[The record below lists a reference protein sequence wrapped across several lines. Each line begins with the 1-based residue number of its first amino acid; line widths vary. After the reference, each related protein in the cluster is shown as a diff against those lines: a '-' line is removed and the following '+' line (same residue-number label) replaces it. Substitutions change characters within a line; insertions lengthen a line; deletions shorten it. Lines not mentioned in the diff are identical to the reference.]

1 MSPFLRSGLGRR
13 AIASSCIALLLGN
26 PALAQMGPTQMGPTQ
41 MGPTQMGPTQM
52 GPTQT
57 VRVFD
62 DVPSIEQLRSIMVPE
77 SQPGIGRSI
86 VIQRPDA
93 GTPSTQVQ
101 RVATQVLP
109 APRTPVAAA
118 GLASPTAETVA
129 ASVAAPLV
137 QATSGQATS
146 GQATSGQ
153 ASNTEAKP
161 STEAKSGG
169 EVKSNAAA
177 KAGVEA
183 KANTDAKPGTV
194 GFRINFGFDS
204 AVLPEQAHAMI
215 DRVAELMREAPEI
228 KVRVEGH
235 TDAIGSADYNVA
247 LSERRAVS
255 VAEYLVRH
263 GIEPSRLV
271 LVGKGMADPLTRNP
285 YDPNNRRVQFVRIG

>member
-1 MSPFLRSGLGRR
+1 MSSLLHLGLGRR

-26 PALAQMGPTQMGPTQ
+26 PALAQMAPGQMAPGQ
-41 MGPTQMGPTQM
+41 MAPG
-52 GPTQT
+52 QT

-62 DVPSIEQLRSIMVPE
+62 DAPSIEQLRSIMIPE
-77 SQPGIGRSI
+77 SRPGGGRTI
-86 VIQRPDA
+86 VIQRPDTGA
-93 GTPSTQVQ
+93 SSTATQ
-101 RVATQVLP
+101 RVATQALP

-118 GLASPTAETVA
+118 GLASPPAETVA
-129 ASVAAPLV
+129 ASVAAASVAAASVAAPPMP
-137 QATSGQATS
+137 AKPT
-146 GQATSGQ
+146 Q
-153 ASNTEAKP
+153 ASNTAAKP
-161 STEAKSGG
+161 EAEARTS
-169 EVKSNAAA
+169 VAATA
-177 KAGVEA
+177 APEA
-183 KANTDAKPGTV
+183 KANTEARPGTV

-215 DRVAELMREAPEI
+215 DRVAELMKEAPAI

-255 VAEYLVRH
+255 VAEYLVKH
-263 GIEPSRLV
+263 GIDPSRLV

>member
-1 MSPFLRSGLGRR
+1 MSSLLHLGLGRR

-26 PALAQMGPTQMGPTQ
+26 PALAQMAPGQMSPGQ
-41 MGPTQMGPTQM
+41 MAPGQA
-52 GPTQT
+52 

-62 DVPSIEQLRSIMVPE
+62 DAPSIEQLRSIMIPE
-77 SQPGIGRSI
+77 SRPGGGRTI
-86 VIQRPDA
+86 VIQRPDTGA
-93 GTPSTQVQ
+93 SSSTTQ
-101 RVATQVLP
+101 RVATQALP

-118 GLASPTAETVA
+118 GLASPPAETVA
-129 ASVAAPLV
+129 ASVAAPPMPV
-137 QATSGQATS
+137 KPAQAP
-146 GQATSGQ
+146 
-153 ASNTEAKP
+153 NTAAKP
-161 STEAKSGG
+161 EAEARTS
-169 EVKSNAAA
+169 VAATA
-177 KAGVEA
+177 APEA
-183 KANTDAKPGTV
+183 KANTEARPGTV

-215 DRVAELMREAPEI
+215 DRVAELMKEAPAI

-255 VAEYLVRH
+255 VAEYLVKH
-263 GIEPSRLV
+263 GIDPARLV

>member
-26 PALAQMGPTQMGPTQ
+26 PALAQMGPTQ

-137 QATSGQATS
+137 QATSVQATS